1 MYLQKDNSMKIL
13 RLFLLFTFGLWADFK
28 LDISND
34 VNVSNNKEF
43 YKEVATVFVQPLYRP
58 INTAKFEEMNA
69 SEMSLEM
76 KESIEEFLPIYLSTQ
91 SPLCKRNKDYP
102 TTEIQRFFKVLN
114 KYIGVLQFENKDK
127 EIYEIF
133 NKRLSDAS
141 DCIKDASSL
150 LDLLFGMV
158 YYDGILDEKKYINS
172 QIIMLLQKYNLPKKE
187 YFFDI
192 LEKERKQGVDIVLK
206 AMSEDSVSHKDS
218 QEFTIQLNKYTQF
231 YYAKYGAKLRD
242 TVQDDSYEAVD
253 EYEDYIDTE
262 FQSIQKVSTMVKMIS
277 SRFLLK
283 IQNTFS
289 MEKKSYENISDHH
302 SKTVTLLMFMS
313 LADTYSRYLQFLQD
327 YNKLLN
333 SSQLSQ

>member
-1 MYLQKDNSMKIL
+1 MKIVK
-13 RLFLLFTFGLWADFK
+13 LFLVLTFSLWSDFK

-34 VNVSNNKEF
+34 VNVSNNKKF

-76 KESIEEFLPIYLSTQ
+76 RESIEEFLPIYLSTE

-114 KYIGVLQFENKDK
+114 KYIGVLKFENKNK

-141 DCIKDASSL
+141 DCIKNASSL
-150 LDLLFGMV
+150 LDLLSGMV
-158 YYDGILDEKKYINS
+158 YYDGILDENKYIDS

-187 YFFDI
+187 YFFDL
-192 LEKERKQGVDIVLK
+192 LEKERKQGVDIVLE
-206 AMSEDSVSHKDS
+206 AMSEGGVSNKDL
-218 QEFTIQLNKYTQF
+218 QESSIQFNKYTQ
-231 YYAKYGAKLRD
+231 YYYKKYGTKLRD
-242 TVQDDSYEAVD
+242 TVQDDSYEEVD
-253 EYEDYIDTE
+253 EYENYIDTE
-262 FQSIQKVSTMVKMIS
+262 FQSIQKVSTMVKIIL

-289 MEKKSYENISDHH
+289 MEKKSYETLADHH
-302 SKTVTLLMFMS
+302 AKTVTLLMFMS
-313 LADTYSRYLQFLQD
+313 LADTYRRYLQFLQD

-333 SSQLSQ
+333 SSQLSE